1 MTVDIFRPIFVGHTL
16 ELATIDTLV
25 TWMPTYLQEIEL
37 QLGRTRG
44 LIPAPRTYT
53 TRNEFTTFPEDQMP
67 ICVVVSPGLA
77 SEPYAEGNGTYGAW
91 FSLGVGVL
99 ASAAKEEDTNLL
111 SKIYAAAVRGIM
123 MQQSTLG
130 GICTGMEWVDESYD
144 DIPDESQE
152 RTIRAAQW
160 LGRAYIDDIVTRYT
174 GPVEPADPVDQ
185 PGSLWPNIISGSIVV
200 QKKED

>member
-1 MTVDIFRPIFVGHTL
+1 MSIFKHIFVAHELEVAALETL
-16 ELATIDTLV
+16 RI
-25 TWMPTYLQEIEL
+25 WMPTYLQEIET
-37 QLGRTRG
+37 QIGPTRG

-77 SEPYAEGNGTYGAW
+77 GEPYAEGNGTMSGW
-91 FSLGVGVL
+91 FSLGIGVL
-99 ASAAKEEDTNLL
+99 ASASTEEDTNFL
-111 SKIYAAAVRGIM
+111 SKVYAAAVRAIMLQKSDLGNVCCGI
-123 MQQSTLG
+123 
-130 GICTGMEWVDESYD
+130 EWADESYD

-160 LGRAYIDDIVTRYT
+160 VGRAQIDNLVTRGA
-174 GPVEPADPVDQ
+174 GPVGPPDPETQ
-185 PGSLWPNIISGSIVV
+185 PGMDWVIAETGSITL